1 MTEAARLTIQS
12 LSGIGTTLGQVS
24 VSAGHTL
31 EIGGVVDL
39 SKNSGAFQLP
49 VGNSGQRPS
58 NPKAGYL
65 RWNTDNDAEGNE
77 IGVEYFDGYQ
87 WYQYGQFT
95 ERAGTTSSAAVSY
108 SATFDGSGDYLL
120 VPSPSSGWNFQSSEN
135 WTVELFYK
143 DLGTSD
149 NQATLLEFYQH
160 SGTVQKYTLRRNNN
174 DLHWYEGG
182 VSQLYAPNGW
192 GSSGQPVGDGEWH
205 YIVIDS
211 RTTSGSTVWKMH
223 VDGVTVATK
232 NWGSVKQAVKG
243 DKLAVGADR
252 NGGNEIL
259 GNISNLRITNAS
271 LQPTPLPTPISALTT
286 TSQGATTATVE
297 LLMLSLNA
305 VTPSTA
311 VRTPGQIII
320 YGNTASSEDNPFGLG
335 GGGGAGEAIF
345 HADGPNA
352 TKTYSWTVPNGISKI
367 SVISVGGG
375 GGGEANHDGAG
386 GGGGALAYK
395 NDIDVTSGESINV
408 YVGGGGMAQGW
419 GSYGPNGGNSYIQVN
434 GQNHAYAGGGTGGK
448 GNYSSGCHNIPGGS
462 YSNATGGGNGGNS
475 SHYGGCRQA
484 GGGAGGY
491 NGGGGNGSGR
501 VGNPSYSGCT
511 SQNGQAGGGGGG
523 SSANGSSS
531 NYSNGGGGTGI
542 YGQGSNGARGGA
554 GGNSYPNNSTDFCGK
569 GGSTAH
575 NTGFRGYANRSSNST
590 FSGTGS
596 GYNRYHPSYNSNS
609 SYTCPDGGFPGGGGG
624 GGNSGDAYGMGG
636 HGVVRI
642 IYGTIDGADRAF
654 PSTGVDLST
663 EYDSNFTVE
672 ANGTQK
678 MY

>member
-1 MTEAARLTIQS
+1 MTEAARLTVQS
-12 LSGIGTTLGQVS
+12 LSGISTTLGQVS

-39 SKNSGAFQLP
+39 SKNHGAFQLP
-49 VGNSGQRPS
+49 VGNTGQRPN

-95 ERAGTTSSAAVSY
+95 ERAGATSSAAVSY
-108 SATFDGSGDYLL
+108 SAAFDGSGDYLL
-120 VPSPSSGWNFQSSEN
+120 VPSPSNGWNFQSSEN
-135 WTVELFYK
+135 WTVELWMK
-143 DLGTSD
+143 DGGSTPSD
-149 NQATLLEFYQH
+149 ATLLEFYQN
-160 SGTVQKYTLRRNNN
+160 SGSVSKYKLRRNGASYIFEEGTTAYLSHSGGWNAIN
-174 DLHWYEGG
+174 DG
-182 VSQLYAPNGW
+182 N
-192 GSSGQPVGDGEWH
+192 WH

-211 RTTSGSTVWKMH
+211 RTTGGTTYWKMHLNGSTV
-223 VDGVTVATK
+223 ATHTF
-232 NWGSVKQAVKG
+232 NGTHQAVKG
-243 DKLAVGADR
+243 DRLTVGA
-252 NGGNEIL
+252 NKSGGSAFL

-311 VRTPGQIII
+311 VRTPGQIVI
-320 YGNTASSEDNPFGLG
+320 YGNTAASEDNPFAAG
-335 GGGGAGEAIF
+335 GGGGVGEAIF
-345 HADGPNA
+345 HADGPNG
-352 TKTYSWTVPNGISKI
+352 TTNYSWDIPAGVSKI

-395 NDIDVTSGESINV
+395 NDIDVTGQSTVTV

-419 GSYGPNGGNSYIQVN
+419 GSYGPNGGNSYIQVA
-434 GQNHAYAGGGTGGK
+434 GSNHAYAGGGTGGK

-462 YSNATGGGNGGNS
+462 FSNSTGGGNGGNS

-484 GGGAGGY
+484 GGAAGGY
-491 NGGGGNGSGR
+491 SGGGGQGSGR
-501 VGNPSYSGCT
+501 VGNRQYSGCT
-511 SQNGQAGGGGGG
+511 SQDGQAGGGGGG
-523 SSANGSSS
+523 ASCNGSS
-531 NYSNGGGGTGI
+531 NYYSNGGGGTGI
-542 YGQGSNGARGGA
+542 YGQGSNGQRGGP

-575 NTGFRGYANRSSNST
+575 NTGFRGYSNRSSNST

-596 GYNRYHPSYNSNS
+596 GYNRYHPSYNSYT

-624 GGNSGDAYGMGG
+624 GGNSGDSYGMGG

-642 IYGTIDGADRAF
+642 IYGKIDGNDRGF

-663 EYDSNFTVE
+663 EYDGNYTVE
-672 ANGTQK
+672 ENGTQK

>member
-1 MTEAARLTIQS
+1 MTEAARLTVQN
-12 LSGIGTTLGQVS
+12 LSGIATTLGQVS

-31 EIGGVVDL
+31 EVEGIVDL

-49 VGNSGQRPS
+49 VGNTGQRPNS
-58 NPKAGYL
+58 PQAGYL
-65 RWNTDNDAEGNE
+65 RWNTDNNAEGNE
-77 IGVEYFDGYQ
+77 IGVEYYDGYQ
-87 WYQYGQFT
+87 WYPYGEFT
-95 ERAGTTSSAAVSY
+95 ERSGATSSAASSY
-108 SATFDGSGDYLL
+108 SGAFDGSGDYLE
-120 VPSPSSGWNFQSSEN
+120 VPGPTNGWNFESSED
-135 WTVELFYK
+135 WTIELFVQNI
-143 DLGTSD
+143 DSSD
-149 NQATLLEFYQH
+149 NQATLLEFYQN
-160 SGTVQKYTLRRNNN
+160 SGSVQKYTLRRNNN

-192 GSSGQPVGDGEWH
+192 GSSSQPVGDGEWH

-211 RTTSGSTVWKMH
+211 KTTGSNTVWKMH

-232 NWGSVKQAVKG
+232 NWGLVKQAVKG
-243 DKLAVGADR
+243 DKLKVGADR
-252 NGGNEIL
+252 NGGNEFT
-259 GNISNLRITNAS
+259 GHISNLRITNAS
-271 LQPTPLPTPISALTT
+271 LQPSPLPTPISALTT
-286 TSQGATTATVE
+286 TSQGASTLTVE

-311 VRTPGQIII
+311 VRTPGPIIP
-320 YGNTASSEDNPFGLG
+320 YGNVASSENNPFAAG

-345 HADGPNA
+345 HADGPNQ
-352 TKTYSWTVPNGISKI
+352 TTNYSWTIPVGVTKI

-419 GSYGPNGGNSYIQVN
+419 GSYGPNGGNSYIQV
-434 GQNHAYAGGGTGGK
+434 GGSNHAYAGGGTGGK

-462 YSNATGGGNGGNS
+462 FSQATNGGNGGNS
-475 SHYGGCRQA
+475 SHYSGCRQA

-491 NGGGGNGSGR
+491 SGGGGTNSGR
-501 VGNPSYSGCT
+501 VGNRQYSGCT
-511 SQNGQAGGGGGG
+511 SQDGQAGGGGGG
-523 SSANGSSS
+523 ASCNGSS
-531 NYSNGGGGTGI
+531 NYYSNGGGGTGI
-542 YGQGSNGARGGA
+542 YGQGSNGQRGGP

-575 NTGFRGYANRSSNST
+575 NTGFRGYSVGSSNST
-590 FSGTGS
+590 FSGSGS
-596 GYNRYHPSYNSNS
+596 GYNRYHPSYNSYNN
-609 SYTCPDGGFPGGGGG
+609 YTCPDGGFPGGGGG
-624 GGNSGDAYGMGG
+624 GGNGGHAYGMGG

-642 IYGTIDGADRAF
+642 IYGKIDGSDRAF
-654 PSTGVDLST
+654 PTTGVDLST
-663 EYDSNFTVE
+663 EYDANYTVE
-672 ANGTQK
+672 ENGTQK